1 MPNTALNKIIKLPN
15 SQKIVMLLLLLAAMI
30 AGFVYYVFIPQR
42 DYYKSLKEEML
53 KLQTKYN
60 EQQSILANLP
70 RFQQELKMLQSAFED
85 ALKMLPNAREIPN
98 LITSISTNAQE
109 AGLEIILFQPKPE
122 VSMDFYAQIPVQ
134 MKVTGR
140 YPQIGVFFD
149 KLSKLPRI
157 INIEDL
163 QILRKQTKQTKS
175 TASIVLE
182 GSFNAT
188 TFKFIEK
195 TGEPD
200 AGKKLKKDKKKK

>member
-15 SQKIVMLLLLLAAMI
+15 SQKIAMLLFLLASMVA
-30 AGFVYYVFIPQR
+30 AYVYYVFIPQR
-42 DYYKSLKEEML
+42 DYYKSQKESML
-53 KLQTKYN
+53 KLEEKYN
-60 EQQSILANLP
+60 EQQRILANLP
-70 RFQQELKMLQSAFED
+70 RFQQELKMLQLAFED

-109 AGLEIILFQPKPE
+109 AGLEILLFQPKPE
-122 VSMDFYAQIPVQ
+122 ISKDFYAQIPVQ

-163 QILRKQTKQTKS
+163 QILSRQTKEKKS
-175 TASIVLE
+175 SSVILLDA
-182 GSFNAT
+182 SFNAT

-195 TGEPD
+195 TGAPD
-200 AGKKLKKDKKKK
+200 AGKKTKKTTKKK